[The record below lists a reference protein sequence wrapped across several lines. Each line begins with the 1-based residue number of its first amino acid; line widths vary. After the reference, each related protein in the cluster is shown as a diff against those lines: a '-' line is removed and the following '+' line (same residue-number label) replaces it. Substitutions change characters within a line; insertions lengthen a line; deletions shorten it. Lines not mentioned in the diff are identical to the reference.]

1 MRELTSAFH
10 TIAPVVDAV
19 IVFLLIYRVLLLIK
33 GTRAVPMLIGLL
45 ALILLYFVSQDAF
58 LGLAT
63 FNWLLEKFIGSLF
76 LIIVVV
82 FQADIRRA
90 LVAFGG
96 AQFFTN
102 FRSASEAQLLD
113 ELVKCSGLLAGQRI
127 GALIVLE
134 RDAKLDQY
142 MDDSVKLDARDGGA
156 VFVVGL
162 GTLDFVE
169 PDGGVATV
177 KQGGRLVVGQGE
189 LVFDD
194 TPPVPAAKPS
204 VRLIPR
210 GTVMV
215 KSKSGGNAKVPND
228 GKDLD
233 ELGTVSVDKT
243 GQLKAQRGGAVLQFE
258 GGSQGTLE
266 PSETDP
272 KLRATLVAGAMRIFL
287 QQGESVL
294 LDGKKPLTLRA
305 KLAMTAPS
313 VFKRSAYWSAW
324 GIRTVGKGASKRWPC
339 VLLPAVSPK
348 ALTGTT
354 WLPCKAIRLWA
365 GRTK

>member
-142 MDDSVKLDARDGGA
+142 MDESVKLDARITKELLYTLFVPERQNPLHDGA
-156 VFVVGL
+156 VVLREGRVYAAGVFLPMSVRTQVDRQL
-162 GTLDFVE
+162 GTRHRAALGLSEETDAVVVVVSE
-169 PDGGVATV
+169 ERGEISLAVD
-177 KQGGRLVVGQGE
+177 GRLERNLGPQVLRDRLTE
-189 LVFDD
+189 LLMRKPARVPTR
-194 TPPVPAAKPS
+194 TPPTPGAEPPPE
-204 VRLIPR
+204 PR
-210 GTVMV
+210 
-215 KSKSGGNAKVPND
+215 S
-228 GKDLD
+228 
-233 ELGTVSVDKT
+233 
-243 GQLKAQRGGAVLQFE
+243 
-258 GGSQGTLE
+258 
-266 PSETDP
+266 
-272 KLRATLVAGAMRIFL
+272 
-287 QQGESVL
+287 
-294 LDGKKPLTLRA
+294 
-305 KLAMTAPS
+305 
-313 VFKRSAYWSAW
+313 
-324 GIRTVGKGASKRWPC
+324 
-339 VLLPAVSPK
+339 
-348 ALTGTT
+348 
-354 WLPCKAIRLWA
+354 
-365 GRTK
+365 